1 MHRKG
6 ILISL
11 VLVLLICSGF
21 TFDPENHKFTKEYQ
35 SSSGVVV
42 FNHESH
48 SMDRDKDCSNC
59 HSALKIFGGEVSE
72 LLAHNYC
79 KACHEANNGPT
90 ECNGCHD
97 RKEVVLK

>member
-11 VLVLLICSGF
+11 VLVLLVCSGF
-21 TFDPENHKFTKEYQ
+21 KLDRDSYKFTKEYQ
-35 SSSGVVV
+35 SSSGVVA
-42 FNHESH
+42 FDHESH
-48 SMDRDKDCSNC
+48 SMGRAKDCNNC
-59 HSALKIFGGEVSE
+59 HSALKTFGGEVSE

-97 RKEVVLK
+97 QKKVVLK